1 MTDVVAVS
9 SLPAPAPTATSLAAA
24 PVPAPVAAQPDG
36 VDAHE
41 AGDPGASDDEVVFV
55 EGPAAHLSLKELSVE
70 ERMAVYDVLLAQ
82 DVAFVEDPA
91 TDGHFVGMLAVP
103 DADASETG
111 SDAGAGAD
119 AAASQGA
126 DDAASDIQ
134 PEAGAATLDPVA
146 SDADTPNHALL
157 AGQAQTETHTEIV
170 RADATAIGRSLAAEA
185 TSSSRRK
192 APGSPSTPGRLD
204 GLMHP
209 ALLDVEKT
217 SVSPFGLKVT
227 PMARVVSSASSI
239 ALRQASMAS
248 LSTSVASATT
258 EAGAEPEGSPGADKE
273 SKRRGLRTNS
283 DYEQMISFI
292 SRRYASFFDRLR
304 SRHELTARKH
314 VLGWLAKHID
324 ELYDA
329 RAAFEAH
336 QRSLVEDIL
345 AEAVSLR
352 DRNPTVEA
360 MSFDRFV
367 LMHLAKKN
375 GLRSLTEQTALDLVY
390 NVELE
395 RASSLYVELFALF
408 LEGTYDVQDL
418 EFFLFARAV
427 FAAEL
432 RPDKHTHLRNVV
444 ISPVHACE
452 LAKVVL
458 GAPLL
463 ASAFFDVVDAFA
475 DGAGVAAD
483 TSDAVLAVGHVL
495 ALLVVFFHSTRPD
508 EALLAY
514 RASTSMADMA
524 SPDDGQVVSRP
535 MTSSLNIISD
545 GLIAA
550 MRTAAEAH
558 VDAFFT
564 SIPHAFL
571 QAASDPEELR
581 TTLEVQLNSR
591 LASQLSD
598 LVHSADLAKGGMS
611 SARASGLPREVFRY
625 HEHLRA
631 LSNELQ
637 ALEAAAPE
645 NSAEVADAR
654 RDFAVQ
660 LLLAPDIQ
668 AYCESTFNA
677 ALNGLVGGSEPG
689 SPSALGIMPSDA
701 SVNWEQALDSQS
713 SGVWH

>member
-185 TSSSRRK
+185 TSVARTMSTTQTTTVTQSQVESKTTSVVRADAVAIGRSLASASASTSTATPHPLPAASVRMSSARTRLTDQQRQTSESFPRQQSSRRK

-390 NVELE
+390 NVGLGNVSENESPRLNTAIE
-395 RASSLYVELFALF
+395 SRDYEAI
-408 LEGTYDVQDL
+408 
-418 EFFLFARAV
+418 
-427 FAAEL
+427 AAEL
-432 RPDKHTHLRNVV
+432 DYTHAGGKFARGLQFR
-444 ISPVHACE
+444 SE
-452 LAKVVL
+452 RRAKIFMK
-458 GAPLL
+458 GRYGNPRQN
-463 ASAFFDVVDAFA
+463 DDPY
-475 DGAGVAAD
+475 
-483 TSDAVLAVGHVL
+483 
-495 ALLVVFFHSTRPD
+495 ST
-508 EALLAY
+508 
-514 RASTSMADMA
+514 
-524 SPDDGQVVSRP
+524 
-535 MTSSLNIISD
+535 
-545 GLIAA
+545 
-550 MRTAAEAH
+550 
-558 VDAFFT
+558 
-564 SIPHAFL
+564 
-571 QAASDPEELR
+571 
-581 TTLEVQLNSR
+581 
-591 LASQLSD
+591 
-598 LVHSADLAKGGMS
+598 
-611 SARASGLPREVFRY
+611 
-625 HEHLRA
+625 
-631 LSNELQ
+631 
-637 ALEAAAPE
+637 
-645 NSAEVADAR
+645 
-654 RDFAVQ
+654 
-660 LLLAPDIQ
+660 
-668 AYCESTFNA
+668 
-677 ALNGLVGGSEPG
+677 
-689 SPSALGIMPSDA
+689 
-701 SVNWEQALDSQS
+701 
-713 SGVWH
+713 